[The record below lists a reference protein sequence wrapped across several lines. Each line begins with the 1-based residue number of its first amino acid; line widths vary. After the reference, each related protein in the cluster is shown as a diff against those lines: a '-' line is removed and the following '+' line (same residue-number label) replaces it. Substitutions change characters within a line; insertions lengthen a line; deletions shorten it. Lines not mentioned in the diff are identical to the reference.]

1 MHRGLI
7 VRSGT
12 PAEVAGSQ
20 PARISF
26 AWDPGGTASLPALPG
41 GVVEASQPGIVVL
54 RTETLQRTLRAL
66 LDWAGRHDVTL
77 RDLVARPASLEQAF
91 LAIAEGED
99 AAVPSGDSGRLAA

>member
-1 MHRGLI
+1 MA
-7 VRSGT
+7 S
-12 PAEVAGSQ
+12 AQ

-26 AWDPGGTASLPALPG
+26 AWDPGGTASLPELPG
-41 GVVEASQPGIVVL
+41 GGGGGIAAGN
-54 RTETLQRTLRAL
+54 RGAADAKLQRTLEAL
-66 LDWAGRHDVTL
+66 LDWAGRHDVML